1 MGDTQRS
8 VKLRIVAD
16 AGTAKET
23 LDDIIA
29 KTDNIDGKKSSVRIN
44 LDAGTTKEQLDEIIA
59 KADAL
64 GIKNVTFA
72 VKADTADANAKV
84 DETAAK
90 VDDLAGKSPTVKIDI
105 DALTAEAKI
114 EEVEAQ
120 LDALNGKNVK
130 ATISLQVLG
139 WTGAGFGIGAALTTL
154 PGLIGGAGAAAGV
167 GALAFGGLS
176 KALSDSAAQSN
187 ATGGASSHLASTEIS
202 NAIAIQNAQRAISD
216 ARTQAAHDA
225 TTSAQSVASAEEQLK
240 TAEGSEQSAQESLTE
255 ARQQAVLT
263 LEQLNNAQADGALS
277 AEQAA
282 LSLQEAQQNQAQ
294 VDATATSTA
303 LQRAQADLSVREAQ
317 QALTEAQQNAKNT
330 TDAANKAN
338 QEGINGLPGVVSAQ
352 QSYANSVKSV
362 ADAQRNLTQTQQ
374 QAAWTQQKDAEAIK
388 VAVQNLSNT
397 YKEQAAAAAAAG
409 GAGSAAANKFAADMA
424 KLSPEARNFV
434 NQLLA
439 MKTNLHNLEATAQNA
454 FLPGVSV
461 FLNGVKSLLPI
472 VSGEVK
478 TMGGIL
484 GGAFSGAGKS
494 LQSSGIQSEIEA
506 VFKEGNK
513 FITTLLPALG
523 TFFSAFLDMGSKSG
537 PALDGLAKGLASI
550 VTGFADLFKS
560 LSSDGGPKAF
570 GDIFAAL
577 GKAIGSLGKPLG
589 EIIVALAKG
598 LAPLATSLAP
608 IIGGLARAIGAI
620 FKAIPPSLMT
630 GLITFITAMVAG
642 VKLWSMYQVLLD
654 AELEANPIGLIIT
667 AVALLVTGIILL
679 ATKTKFFQ
687 DLWHDVWGAVTT
699 AFDAAFNFVKDHW
712 PLIENILIGPIGIA
726 VKYIVEHW
734 TAIVDGA
741 KSMINSVISFF
752 TNLPGQIMNALSAL
766 ATDMWN
772 IGVNIV
778 KGIWNGISSMGS
790 WLWNSIV
797 NFVESFI
804 KNPVKAVLSIFSPS
818 QVFHGYGIF
827 IVQGLING
835 IRSMHSA
842 LGSTMTTTANLVSDA
857 FYGKLNIPS
866 ATGMAGAARG
876 GGGMVFAPNITVTGV
891 VGDAGATGQ
900 EIAKA
905 LNTYLRQTGQSRLV
919 GT

>member
-374 QAAWTQQKDAEAIK
+374 QAAWTQQKDTEAIK

-397 YKEQAAAAAAAG
+397 YKEQAAAAQSAG
-409 GAGSAAANKFAADMA
+409 GAGSAAANKFAKDMA
-424 KLSPEARNFV
+424 ALSPEARRFV

-439 MKTNLHNLEATAQNA
+439 MKTNLHSLETTAQNE
-454 FLPGVSV
+454 FLPGVST
-461 FLNGVKSLLPI
+461 FLLGVKSLLPE
-472 VSGEVK
+472 VTGEVK
-478 TMGGIL
+478 QMGGIL
-484 GGAFSGAGKS
+484 GGAFYGAGIA
-494 LQSSGIQSEIEA
+494 LRSSGIHKEIEA
-506 VFKEGNK
+506 IFQEGNQFVK
-513 FITTLLPALG
+513 TLLPAIGGVLG
-523 TFFSAFLDMGSKSG
+523 SFLGMGAKSG
-537 PALDGLAKGLASI
+537 DAVKGLAKGLADILKGVS
-550 VTGFADLFKS
+550 DLFNN
-560 LSSDGGPKAF
+560 LSGNGGPKAF
-570 GDIFAAL
+570 GQIFEAL
-577 GKAIGSLGKPLG
+577 GKAIGTLGGPLG
-589 EIIVALAKG
+589 QIIVALAKG
-598 LAPLATSLAP
+598 LAPIAVALAP

-630 GLITFITAMVAG
+630 GLITFLTAVTIGIKIWGEEQVA
-642 VKLWSMYQVLLD
+642 LD
-654 AELEANPIGLIIT
+654 VALEANPIGIIIT
-667 AVALLVTGIILL
+667 AVAALIAIIVIV
-679 ATKTKFFQ
+679 ATKTRFFQ
-687 DLWHDVWGAVTT
+687 DIWHAAWGAITT
-699 AFDAAFNFVKDHW
+699 AFDAAFDWIKGHW
-712 PLIENILIGPIGIA
+712 PLIEDILIGPVGIA
-726 VKYIVEHW
+726 IKWIVQHW
-734 TAIVDGA
+734 SDIVNGA
-741 KSMINSVISFF
+741 KSAIDSVTSFF
-752 TNLPGQIMNALSAL
+752 SALPGRILSVLSGL

-772 IGVNIV
+772 IGVSIV
-778 KGIWNGISSMGS
+778 QGIWNGIASMGS

-797 NFVESFI
+797 GFVKSFI
-804 KNPVKAVLSIFSPS
+804 MSPVKDVLSILSPS
-818 QVFHGYGIF
+818 KVFHGYGQF
-827 IVQGLING
+827 T
-835 IRSMHSA
+835 IRGFMDGVKSMHSA
-842 LGSTMTTTANLVSDA
+842 LSGTMAATANLVSDS
-857 FYGKLNIPS
+857 FYGNVTMPGPS
-866 ATGMAGAARG
+866 GFGAGGRG
-876 GGGMVFAPNITVTGV
+876 GGGVTFAPNITVTGV
-891 VGDAGATGQ
+891 VGDAGATGK

-905 LNTYLRQTGQSRLV
+905 LNTYLRQTGQGQLV
-919 GT
+919 GA